1 MLSAVR
7 AGQKRAATV
16 RSPCERRRRS
26 CWLVLRDAVPLAPSA
41 ASLATG
47 PRCKQVELGFA
58 RNVPDSRRT
67 RSRCG
72 HRGARHAQVPWCHG
86 ARFPHCS
93 SPNSIAPLR
102 SVIPQL
108 QVPTATSAQEQRVKL
123 SLSWL
128 PSSDEKPVPQLRSPQ
143 HAASGCHGSCAV
155 PAARPVCG
163 CRIGFAYS

>member
-1 MLSAVR
+1 MLYL
-7 AGQKRAATV
+7 
-16 RSPCERRRRS
+16 SPQA
-26 CWLVLRDAVPLAPSA
+26 LQ
-41 ASLATG
+41 ASLLAQDANRLSSGLRAMFPTVDAHEVDAAIEALDTRRCLGAT
-47 PRCKQVELGFA
+47 R
-58 RNVPDSRRT
+58 
-67 RSRCG
+67 
-72 HRGARHAQVPWCHG
+72 
-86 ARFPHCS
+86 ARFSHCS

-102 SVIPQL
+102 SVIPQQL

-128 PSSDEKPVPQLRSPQ
+128 PSSDEKPVPQLRWSPQ